1 MNQESKVD
9 KPCID
14 EGYIKDS
21 HSELSPSLENYLR
34 TIFDIDQSKGI
45 ARVRDLAK
53 QLRVKTPS
61 VVAAIESLKNKD
73 LVTQEKYGHV
83 ELTNKGKILAQNLSK
98 RKNTIVN
105 FLVRILR
112 IEEDLAQQDACLLE
126 HDFSQ
131 STFRKMERMISFIEM
146 LEKNHPDIFDEFKK
160 FIFDSDEMYVVHETK
175 SLFELQDNE
184 EAIVVHINL
193 DQISKEKL
201 AILDLKR
208 GCKIKRVQSFK
219 DIVNFQIEDNFIALT
234 SKECK
239 NIYCKTI

>member
-1 MNQESKVD
+1 MEEPCTDES
-9 KPCID
+9 
-14 EGYIKDS
+14 YIKDS

-53 QLRVKTPS
+53 QLKVKTPS

-73 LVTQEKYGHV
+73 LVIQEKYGHV
-83 ELTNKGKILAQNLSK
+83 ELTNKGKVLAKNLSR
-98 RKNTIVN
+98 RKNTIIN

-160 FIFDSDEMYVVHETK
+160 FIFDSDERYVVHETK
-175 SLFELQDNE
+175 SLFELHDDE

-201 AILDLKR
+201 AILDLER

-239 NIYCKTI
+239 NIYCKPM

>member
-1 MNQESKVD
+1 MEEPCTDESYV
-9 KPCID
+9 
-14 EGYIKDS
+14 KDS

-53 QLRVKTPS
+53 QLKVKTPS

-83 ELTNKGKILAQNLSK
+83 ELTNKGKVLAQNLSK
-98 RKNTIVN
+98 RKNTIIN

-160 FIFDSDEMYVVHETK
+160 FIFDSDERYVVHETK
-175 SLFELQDNE
+175 SLFELHDDE

-201 AILDLKR
+201 AILDLER

-239 NIYCKTI
+239 NIYCKPM

>member
-1 MNQESKVD
+1 VEEPCTDES
-9 KPCID
+9 
-14 EGYIKDS
+14 YIKDS

-53 QLRVKTPS
+53 QLKVKTPS

-73 LVTQEKYGHV
+73 LVIQEKYGHV
-83 ELTNKGKILAQNLSK
+83 ELTNKGKVLAKNLSR
-98 RKNTIVN
+98 RKNTIIN

-160 FIFDSDEMYVVHETK
+160 FIFDSDERYVVHETK
-175 SLFELQDNE
+175 SLFELHDDE

-201 AILDLKR
+201 AILDLER

-239 NIYCKTI
+239 NIYCKPM